1 MTGEERGALE
11 TRTGDAMPDR
21 HPSTSPSGHAYG
33 PPATDQQWAIF
44 HRDMAPR
51 EAWQPEYSERVGLE
65 HYRDLAGQAPS
76 AAESRLTI
84 ERHGHTI
91 EVDARGVSIDGQ
103 RVPGVS
109 PPTATEA
116 RLPGD
121 PYNSQALQITDRGAV
136 VVHGRIVA
144 SVAVGQ
150 EPRLYGDR
158 APAWARGAG
167 HTVVADQGGLSI
179 DGQRVSDQILPPPV
193 GHAPLRITD
202 KGTVT
207 WCVEKQEDGR
217 TVRRHEPVA
226 DLIPNP
232 KRPDLDPV
240 VRGRAAAAD
249 HRTPEPAERHHPPAE
264 IDFDEEIDL

>member
-109 PPTATEA
+109 PRPLPKHACPATRTTPRPCRSPTVERSLCT
-116 RLPGD
+116 
-121 PYNSQALQITDRGAV
+121 
-136 VVHGRIVA
+136 
-144 SVAVGQ
+144 
-150 EPRLYGDR
+150 
-158 APAWARGAG
+158 AG
-167 HTVVADQGGLSI
+167 SW
-179 DGQRVSDQILPPPV
+179 PP
-193 GHAPLRITD
+193 
-202 KGTVT
+202 
-207 WCVEKQEDGR
+207 
-217 TVRRHEPVA
+217 
-226 DLIPNP
+226 
-232 KRPDLDPV
+232 
-240 VRGRAAAAD
+240 
-249 HRTPEPAERHHPPAE
+249 
-264 IDFDEEIDL
+264 